1 LRRIVVMERNIML
14 PAKAAVIGMILYSF
28 NFNPWF
34 GQTSST
40 LDVTVETVQYIFQ
53 FYILASAILSIF
65 LLAAEKLP
73 LAVVQWTVVTSS
85 LMDGILIAGMSLISG
100 GLDSILFWLF
110 VALIIRN
117 AVSVPPGDCNSS

>member
-1 LRRIVVMERNIML
+1 MKPSHVQWLKRLPALFEIPAPDPPRQLRRIVVMERNIML

-73 LAVVQWTVVTSS
+73 LAVVQWTVVT
-85 LMDGILIAGMSLISG
+85 
-100 GLDSILFWLF
+100 
-110 VALIIRN
+110 
-117 AVSVPPGDCNSS
+117 